1 VSLPLRTVHVNTE
14 RTWRGGEQQT
24 LSLVSGLRKRG
35 HEVWLVAQPGSP
47 LARKA
52 RDLGIEVAEI
62 PMRGEADLV
71 AAWRISRL
79 LRQVD
84 AEIVHMHTSHAH
96 TLGCVGSMI
105 ARRGMRLVSRRVDF
119 TIYRNR
125 LRLSRYKYGR
135 FVDRFVAISQ
145 AVRQALLDDGID
157 GQRISIVHSG
167 IDLDRHPLVAPE
179 EVAARR
185 RALRQELGV
194 SENAEL
200 VLNVAHFGWH
210 KAQEVLVQATPAI
223 VAERSQAL
231 VLFAGEGE
239 LLDKVKAEAL
249 ALCPKDRVRFLGFRQ
264 DIDRLLDGC
273 DVFVMCSVMEG
284 LCTSILDAL
293 ARRRPVV
300 ASEVG
305 GMPEIVEEGATGRL
319 VPPRDPAALAR
330 AVVDLLTDRQQ
341 AERLALAGRERVES
355 RFSVDAMVEGTLG
368 VYRDVLRGD
377 TGGRVV
383 KAELQSIP

>member
-1 VSLPLRTVHVNTE
+1 
-14 RTWRGGEQQT
+14 
-24 LSLVSGLRKRG
+24 
-35 HEVWLVAQPGSP
+35 
-47 LARKA
+47 
-52 RDLGIEVAEI
+52 
-62 PMRGEADLV
+62 
-71 AAWRISRL
+71 
-79 LRQVD
+79 
-84 AEIVHMHTSHAH
+84 
-96 TLGCVGSMI
+96 
-105 ARRGMRLVSRRVDF
+105 
-119 TIYRNR
+119 
-125 LRLSRYKYGR
+125 
-135 FVDRFVAISQ
+135 
-145 AVRQALLDDGID
+145 
-157 GQRISIVHSG
+157 
-167 IDLDRHPLVAPE
+167 
-179 EVAARR
+179 
-185 RALRQELGV
+185 
-194 SENAEL
+194 
-200 VLNVAHFGWH
+200 
-210 KAQEVLVQATPAI
+210 VLVQATPAI